1 MEMGIKDKV
10 ALVTGGCSGI
20 GLAIAKSLAKEGVK
34 VCVTSRK
41 KEKVDEALSLIN
53 EVSRNNHLGLVS
65 DISLEH
71 EPSRVFN
78 DLINHYG
85 DIDIVINNVGDT
97 LDILDPYCSLED
109 WNRLFRLIMG
119 VAIEINNLAIP
130 LMKKKKWGRIV
141 NITAGASM
149 ENSGPVPYCSFKAAY
164 TAYSRSMARVLALE
178 ETGIVMSAVLPGV
191 VITEDGHWSKVLEE
205 RPEHA
210 DKYLEERTVLK
221 RFGYPEEIS
230 PIVTL
235 LASDQAS
242 FCIGSV
248 IPVEGGQAKHYF
260 QKVDDF

>member
-1 MEMGIKDKV
+1 MDMGIQDKV

-20 GLAIAKSLAKEGVK
+20 GLAIAKSLAKEGANI
-34 VCVTSRK
+34 CVTSRNQ
-41 KEKVDEALSLIN
+41 EKLDFAIN
-53 EVSRNNHLGLVS
+53 ELNKISKDKHLGIKSNISAELEPTKVF
-65 DISLEH
+65 DILMEK
-71 EPSRVFN
+71 
-78 DLINHYG
+78 YG

-97 LDILDPYCSLED
+97 LDILDPFCSLED
-109 WNRLFRLIMG
+109 WSRLFRLIMG

-130 LMKKKKWGRIV
+130 VMKRKKWGRIV

-191 VITEDGHWSKVLEE
+191 VITEDGHWSKVMKD

-210 DKYLEERTVLK
+210 QKYLEERTVLK
-221 RFGYPEEIS
+221 RFGQPDEIS

-235 LASDQAS
+235 LSSEQAS

-260 QKVDDF
+260 QKVDDY

>member
-1 MEMGIKDKV
+1 M
-10 ALVTGGCSGI
+10 
-20 GLAIAKSLAKEGVK
+20 
-34 VCVTSRK
+34 
-41 KEKVDEALSLIN
+41 DEILSILPN
-53 EVSRNNHLGLVS
+53 
-65 DISLEH
+65 
-71 EPSRVFN
+71 P
-78 DLINHYG
+78 
-85 DIDIVINNVGDT
+85 
-97 LDILDPYCSLED
+97 DILVNNCGGPPPGAWQDWKRVDFLEAID
-109 WNRLFRLIMG
+109 ANMLSPIILIQRVLPSM
-119 VAIEINNLAIP
+119 IENG
-130 LMKKKKWGRIV
+130 WGRIV

-191 VITEDGHWSKVLEE
+191 VITEDGHWSKVLED